1 MLDEYSIEQRATQI
15 LDAPSKESG
24 RRNWG
29 MAVNIGEQIGEQ
41 IAKSHCQ
48 FDLKSMTCGDD
59 SVDASPPYLCT
70 KAARNIHLVAFVL
83 IFTIRRTAE

>member
-59 SVDASPPYLCT
+59 SVDASPPYT
-70 KAARNIHLVAFVL
+70 RARMISGPCGVNHKVATWSL
-83 IFTIRRTAE
+83 YG

>member
-1 MLDEYSIEQRATQI
+1 MLDEYSIEQRPTQI

-41 IAKSHCQ
+41 IGLSKSE
-48 FDLKSMTCGDD
+48 T
-59 SVDASPPYLCT
+59 
-70 KAARNIHLVAFVL
+70 
-83 IFTIRRTAE
+83 

>member
-59 SVDASPPYLCT
+59 SVDASPPKTPPHSGFPRLW
-70 KAARNIHLVAFVL
+70 RFFFAFRGAVVS
-83 IFTIRRTAE
+83 

>member
-59 SVDASPPYLCT
+59 SVDASSTIPLYKGRQEHPPGGLCFDFH
-70 KAARNIHLVAFVL
+70 NP
-83 IFTIRRTAE
+83 

>member
-48 FDLKSMTCGDD
+48 FDLKSKTCGDD
-59 SVDASPPYLCT
+59 SVDAST
-70 KAARNIHLVAFVL
+70 
-83 IFTIRRTAE
+83 IFISCCF